1 MSNVQAR
8 LVGQRVPAVRVG
20 EMVDGQLRTVR
31 MPELIGMGSAVI
43 VGVPAAF
50 SPVCSEKH
58 LPSLVRNADRLRQ
71 AGVGQLVCVVTDNPW
86 AIDAWAKV
94 VDPAHKVRFL
104 SDGNLSF
111 TRALTVSTHEPKYF
125 LGERSER
132 YMLTVRSG
140 LIESVRVEDHI
151 ANISCTEPDDFVLEE
166 V

>member
-1 MSNVQAR
+1 MPNVQAK
-8 LVGQRVPAVRVG
+8 LVGMRMPAVRLG
-20 EMVDGQLRTVR
+20 EMVDGELRTVR
-31 MPELIGMGSAVI
+31 ASELVGMGSAVI

-71 AGVGQLVCVVTDNPW
+71 AGAGQLLCVVTDNPW
-86 AIDAWAKV
+86 TVDAWAKV
-94 VDPAHKVRFL
+94 VDPTRKVRFL

-111 TRALTVSTHEPKYF
+111 TRALTLSMHEPKYF

-132 YMLTVRSG
+132 YMLTVRNG
-140 LIESVRVEDHI
+140 VIESARVEDHI
-151 ANISCTEPDDFVLEE
+151 AIVSCTKPDDFILEE